1 MRKIIMTGNDA
12 VYVEQRNGNTTTGNH
27 REITISGDVVVVEDT
42 RHPKTLTPER
52 YMVCIDV
59 VLRRLKEAEQQL
71 QESKDFMEKRLET
84 GYEHYEQKSID
95 SMCNALAIIKQ
106 QDVSLMQTLNYKI
119 KY

>member
-1 MRKIIMTGNDA
+1 MAK
-12 VYVEQRNGNTTTGNH
+12 
-27 REITISGDVVVVEDT
+27 
-42 RHPKTLTPER
+42 KTLTPER

-59 VLRRLKEAEQQL
+59 VLRGLKEAEQQL
-71 QESKDFMEKRLET
+71 QESKVFMEKRLET

>member
-1 MRKIIMTGNDA
+1 MTSNDA
-12 VYVEQRNGNTTTGNH
+12 VYVEQKNGNTTTGNH
-27 REITISGDVVVVEDT
+27 REITISGDEVVVEDT

-84 GYEHYEQKSID
+84 GYEHYEQKSIN

>member
-1 MRKIIMTGNDA
+1 MRKIIMTSNDA
-12 VYVEQRNGNTTTGNH
+12 VYVEQRNGKTTTENH

-42 RHPKTLTPER
+42 KQKTLTPER

-71 QESKDFMEKRLET
+71 QESKDFMDKRLET